1 MKRAAV
7 VAALIAGAA
16 LAVFVAGYI
25 GFGAV
30 LNGLAAIGWRGF
42 AALCAFSVLPFALLG
57 AAWTVLAP
65 PASPRRWRS
74 LVLARVVRDAAGEIL
89 PFSAFGGFVIGARAA
104 ILQGLAPAQAISTTI
119 LDVTAEFIGQ
129 LGFMALG
136 IMLVVLRPQARH
148 GDHGL
153 LWAAALGL
161 VVCGAA
167 AAMLVA
173 LQRRGSRFLE
183 GLVGRWAPEVSARAS
198 AVRGHLEASYRQ
210 PARMAAAVLLHLAA
224 WIVGAVGVWLAL
236 RIGGAQI
243 SLAAVLAI
251 ESLIYALR
259 SLAFAAP
266 MALGVQEAGYA
277 FLGPL
282 LGLSPELSIALSLIK
297 RARDLVIGAP
307 ALLIWQAT
315 EGRRLVRQVS
325 EPGDRVGPAA
335 KVGTGQ

>member
-7 VAALIAGAA
+7 IASLIAGAVLAA
-16 LAVFVAGYI
+16 LVAGYA

-30 LNGLAAIGWRGF
+30 LNALAAIGWRGF
-42 AALCAFSVLPFALLG
+42 AALCAFSVVPFALLG
-57 AAWTVLAP
+57 SAWSVLAP

-74 LVLARVVRDAAGEIL
+74 LVLARVVRDAAGEVL

-129 LGFMALG
+129 LGFIALG
-136 IMLVVLRPQARH
+136 LTLVVLHQQPR
-148 GDHGL
+148 GSDHSL

-167 AAMLVA
+167 AVLLVV
-173 LQRRGSRFLE
+173 LQRRGSRFVE
-183 GLVGRWAPEVSARAS
+183 ALVGRWAPGVSAQAS
-198 AVRGHLEASYRQ
+198 AVRGYLEDSYRQ
-210 PARMAAAVLLHLAA
+210 PARTAAAVGFHLAA
-224 WIVGAVGVWLAL
+224 WVVGAIGVWLAL

-243 SLAAVLAI
+243 SLSAVLAI

-282 LGLSPELSIALSLIK
+282 FGLSPELSIALSLIK
-297 RARDLVIGAP
+297 RARDLFIGAP
-307 ALLIWQAT
+307 ALIVWQT
-315 EGRRLVRQVS
+315 VEGRRLLLQIS
-325 EPGDRVGPAA
+325 EPGNRNRAA
-335 KVGTGQ
+335 ARARIGR